1 MRRCAESAFMKEWT
15 KSLFRLILVFTLGT
29 IQAQNIP
36 MESWRTH
43 FSYREV
49 KAMTQGNGKIFI
61 ACTNG
66 LFYVTQSDG
75 AINTLTKTDGL
86 SDAGISALHYD
97 EESKSLIIGYESGLI
112 DIHQSGKVK
121 TIRDLINTALIGS
134 KRVNHITSYENRA
147 YLSTSFGIIVVSL
160 IRNEITDNYRS
171 IGMEGK
177 DVTVKET
184 AIFNNH
190 LFAVTSEGVQRGS
203 LIENLLDFN
212 NWIQVNNVENVRK
225 LTAGDKLYAVLNDT
239 SAISILDNGFENI
252 ILGNNEEIIGLV
264 YENDLKLL
272 FSDRITD
279 AELNI
284 LVNLPNSIVA
294 SSFLFSDGF
303 WVGTTDAGLYMPAKL
318 NIFPQGPL
326 SDHITNISFTNNKLY
341 TLYGPSPSLYDGSVD
356 SMGYSQFDNNSWTSN
371 IINGFYNISDV
382 KFFNGRNFFS
392 SAGFGLYDE
401 LLKDTVAGLS
411 ENIQGGLPIIPSLAL
426 HESQLYF
433 PSYLNQNVLYSLD
446 INGILNSISSSSLGT
461 QRPVAIKISQYD
473 VAWIQRDGF
482 EGGGFVAIDLNDQNS
497 RRITG
502 ADGLPSSQISD
513 MVIDLDDEAWVATAS
528 GPAVFSNASF
538 IFNNDDAITPIF
550 DNQLLFE
557 NEYIYSVAVD
567 GGNRIWMSTES
578 GLFIFDNTL
587 SKLDEHF
594 DTENSP
600 LPSNIVNKMAYNAQ
614 TGEMYLLSTKGLV
627 SYRSAS
633 SQGSMS
639 NTAVSIYPNPVRQGY
654 DGKVGISGMTQ
665 NANVKI
671 TNIQGKLIRSLKANG
686 GSLAWDLRDYNGHNV
701 TDGVYF
707 ILVANA
713 AGDDTIVGKIAVIR

>member
-272 FSDRITD
+272 FSDRIT
-279 AELNI
+279 
-284 LVNLPNSIVA
+284 
-294 SSFLFSDGF
+294 
-303 WVGTTDAGLYMPAKL
+303 
-318 NIFPQGPL
+318 
-326 SDHITNISFTNNKLY
+326 
-341 TLYGPSPSLYDGSVD
+341 
-356 SMGYSQFDNNSWTSN
+356 
-371 IINGFYNISDV
+371 
-382 KFFNGRNFFS
+382 
-392 SAGFGLYDE
+392 
-401 LLKDTVAGLS
+401 
-411 ENIQGGLPIIPSLAL
+411 
-426 HESQLYF
+426 
-433 PSYLNQNVLYSLD
+433 
-446 INGILNSISSSSLGT
+446 
-461 QRPVAIKISQYD
+461 
-473 VAWIQRDGF
+473 
-482 EGGGFVAIDLNDQNS
+482 
-497 RRITG
+497 
-502 ADGLPSSQISD
+502 
-513 MVIDLDDEAWVATAS
+513 
-528 GPAVFSNASF
+528 
-538 IFNNDDAITPIF
+538 
-550 DNQLLFE
+550 
-557 NEYIYSVAVD
+557 
-567 GGNRIWMSTES
+567 
-578 GLFIFDNTL
+578 
-587 SKLDEHF
+587 
-594 DTENSP
+594 
-600 LPSNIVNKMAYNAQ
+600 
-614 TGEMYLLSTKGLV
+614 
-627 SYRSAS
+627 
-633 SQGSMS
+633 
-639 NTAVSIYPNPVRQGY
+639 
-654 DGKVGISGMTQ
+654 
-665 NANVKI
+665 
-671 TNIQGKLIRSLKANG
+671 
-686 GSLAWDLRDYNGHNV
+686 
-701 TDGVYF
+701 
-707 ILVANA
+707 
-713 AGDDTIVGKIAVIR
+713 